1 MREAKLVPPSTES
14 DDDRSSLQSRLAQ
27 TFARDT
33 PNPAVCVADGF
44 GVRVAVD
51 RGRLVVADGIG
62 THRRE
67 RRYSRATHGLSRLVI
82 LSSAGTVGLDAL
94 RWCAGAG
101 VGVVVLDPF
110 GGELHLTS
118 GGTGNDDPRLRRA
131 QALSMATAAG
141 LEATRYLIG
150 RKLHGQASV
159 AQSRLGHLDAVDTII
174 RLRDELEAAETLEEI
189 RHLEAVAANV
199 YWNAWSSI
207 EVPFV
212 RKDVP
217 RVPDHWRS
225 FEGRRSAVNAGTARS
240 ATDPANALLNYG
252 YRLLEAEGR
261 LACLAVGLD
270 PGLGILHADLK
281 GRDSMVLDV
290 MEAARPAVDG
300 FVLDLVKTRPLM
312 KTDFAEDRRGVVR
325 VLPPLS
331 HRIAEAMPAWATAL
345 GPVVEQVARILSSSS
360 AYDFSVPSVLTR
372 DKHKAAARRRVAAA
386 ATTADK
392 ADARPGPNP
401 GGIASRAKQR
411 QRPQAV
417 SRTAVPLP
425 ICRGCGTEL
434 PVEGPS
440 RRPRR
445 LWCDACLPQT
455 LQERDLR
462 LSKGGRATADRVRAA
477 TGTLPTHD
485 ADAQARR
492 RDSNRRHTLAK
503 LAWEAEHGE
512 RPDPEWYLT
521 NVAPKLGGVSLPAIA
536 AATGI
541 STSAASKF
549 RRGLRVPAP
558 RHWEALARLV
568 GVEPKS
574 SEVLAVKHGTAGRRH
589 Q

>member
-1 MREAKLVPPSTES
+1 MREAKLVPPTSES
-14 DDDRSSLQSRLAQ
+14 DDDRNSLKSRVAE

-44 GVRVAVD
+44 GVRVSID
-51 RGRLVVADGIG
+51 RGRLVISDGLG

-67 RRYSRATHGLSRLVI
+67 RRYSRATHGLSRLVV

-118 GGTGNDDPRLRRA
+118 GGVGNDDPRLRRA
-131 QALSMATAAG
+131 QALAMATPPG

-150 RKLHGQASV
+150 LKLHGQASV
-159 AQSRLGHLDAVDTII
+159 AQSRIGHLDAVHTIL
-174 RLRDELEAAETLEEI
+174 RLRDELNAAETLEEI
-189 RHLEAVAANV
+189 RHVEAVAANV
-199 YWNAWSSI
+199 YWNAWSSVD
-207 EVPFV
+207 VPFV
-212 RKDVP
+212 RKDVS

-225 FEGRRSAVNAGTARS
+225 FEGRRSAVNVGTARS

-270 PGLGILHADLK
+270 PGLGFLHADMK
-281 GRDSMVLDV
+281 GRDSMVLDL
-290 MEAARPAVDG
+290 MEAGRPIVDG
-300 FVLDLVKTRPLM
+300 FVLDLVQARPLM
-312 KTDFAEDRRGVVR
+312 KSDFAEDRRGVLR

-331 HRIAEAMPAWATAL
+331 HRIAEAMPSWASAL
-345 GPVVEQVARILSSSS
+345 GPVVEQVARILSTTS

-372 DKHKAAARRRVAAA
+372 DKHKAAARRRVSASAPQ
-386 ATTADK
+386 DP
-392 ADARPGPNP
+392 DVRVRPGPNP
-401 GGIASRAKQR
+401 GGIASRAKRR
-411 QRPQAV
+411 QRPPSAGNGI
-417 SRTAVPLP
+417 PLP
-425 ICRGCGTEL
+425 ICRGCGAEL

-455 LQERDLR
+455 LAERDQR
-462 LSKGGRATADRVRAA
+462 LSQGGRATAERTRAA

-485 ADAQARR
+485 AEAQARR
-492 RDSNRRHTLAK
+492 RESNRRHTLAK
-503 LAWEAEHGE
+503 LAWEVEHRD
-512 RPDPEWYLT
+512 RPDPTWYLA
-521 NVAPKLGGVSLPAIA
+521 NVAPKLADVSLPAIA

-558 RHWEALARLV
+558 RHWSALASLV
-568 GVEPKS
+568 GA
-574 SEVLAVKHGTAGRRH
+574 EVAAIEQTATRPT
-589 Q
+589 

>member
-1 MREAKLVPPSTES
+1 MREAKLVPRPPRS
-14 DDDRSSLQSRLAQ
+14 DEDGSDLQSRLAE

-44 GVRVAVD
+44 GVRVSID
-51 RGRLVVADGIG
+51 RGRLVVSDGLG

-67 RRYSRATHGLSRLVI
+67 RRYSRATHGLARLVV

-94 RWCAGAG
+94 RWCAGTG
-101 VGVVVLDPF
+101 IGVVVLDPF
-110 GGELHLTS
+110 GGEVHLTS
-118 GGTGNDDPRLRRA
+118 GGVGNNDPRLRRA
-131 QALSMATAAG
+131 QALAMATPVG
-141 LEATRYLIG
+141 LEATRYLIAA
-150 RKLHGQASV
+150 KLHGQASV
-159 AQSRLGHLDAVDTII
+159 AQSRLGQLDAVDTII
-174 RLRDELEAAETLEEI
+174 RLRGELESTETLEEI

-199 YWNAWSSI
+199 YWNAWSTV

-217 RVPDHWRS
+217 RVSDHWRS

-281 GRDSMVLDV
+281 GRDSMVLDL
-290 MEAARPAVDG
+290 MEAVRPAVDG
-300 FVLDLVKTRPLM
+300 FVLDLVQARPLM
-312 KTDFAEDRRGVVR
+312 KSDFAEDRRGVLR

-331 HRIAEAMPAWATAL
+331 HRIAEAMPSWATAL
-345 GPVVEQVARILSSSS
+345 GPVVEQVARILSTSS

-372 DKHKAAARRRVAAA
+372 DKHKAAARRRVA
-386 ATTADK
+386 TASQSVDH
-392 ADARPGPNP
+392 ASARPGPNP
-401 GGIASRAKQR
+401 GGIAPRAKQR
-411 QRPQAV
+411 QRPQSV
-417 SRTAVPLP
+417 SGTAVPLP
-425 ICRGCGTEL
+425 ICRGCGAEL

-445 LWCDACLPQT
+445 LWCDSCLPQT
-455 LQERDLR
+455 LAERDQR
-462 LSKGGRATADRVRAA
+462 LNEGGRATAERVRAA

-485 ADAQARR
+485 VEAQARR
-492 RDSNRRHTLAK
+492 RESNRRHTLAK
-503 LAWEAEHGE
+503 LAWEAEHGNA
-512 RPDPEWYLT
+512 PDTEWYLA
-521 NVAPKLGGVSLPAIA
+521 NVAPRLGDVSLPAIA

-549 RRGLRVPAP
+549 RRGIRVPAP
-558 RHWEALARLV
+558 RHWGALAELV
-568 GVEPKS
+568 GIEPATDS
-574 SEVLAVKHGTAGRRH
+574 ALTMDR
-589 Q
+589 